1 MAVGDTF
8 GVFPN
13 LRFSYS
19 QVCYNGIVPENLVV
33 RNDMK
38 YQVIDP
44 DGLLKSSPEELVKAV
59 DGMVKDAII
68 KFTGDEEDW
77 NTYKSDKTAWA
88 DGYSRPDGEFINVE
102 VTNASG
108 DLDFGYVDFQGDLSK
123 FIPLGNP
130 RIFSVGSPAS
140 DVAKVE
146 LSKIDKSDMDA
157 MSDLESLYAGFREGT
172 APDKD
177 EWFSGYKL
185 VIR

>member
-8 GVFPN
+8 GVFLNP
-13 LRFSYS
+13 RFSYP
-19 QVCYNGIVPENLVV
+19 QVCYNGIVPENLLV

-44 DGLLKSSPEELVKAV
+44 DGLLKSSPEELVKTV
-59 DGMVKDAII
+59 DGMVKDAI
-68 KFTGDEEDW
+68 
-77 NTYKSDKTAWA
+77 AWA

-108 DLDFGYVDFQGDLSK
+108 DLDFGYVDFQGNLSK

-157 MSDLESLYAGFREGT
+157 MSDLESMYAGFREGT

>member
-8 GVFPN
+8 GVFLNP
-13 LRFSYS
+13 RFSYP
-19 QVCYNGIVPENLVV
+19 QVCYNGLVPENLVV

-44 DGLLKSSPEELVKAV
+44 DGLLKSSPEDLVKAV

-68 KFTGDEEDW
+68 KFTGDAEDW

-123 FIPLGNP
+123 FIHLGNP

-157 MSDLESLYAGFREGT
+157 MSDLESLYDGFREGT
-172 APDKD
+172 DPDKD

>member
-1 MAVGDTF
+1 MVWWKTVASVVSFLLGVG
-8 GVFPN
+8 VSAPA
-13 LRFSYS
+13 LA
-19 QVCYNGIVPENLVV
+19 
-33 RNDMK
+33 
-38 YQVIDP
+38 
-44 DGLLKSSPEELVKAV
+44 ELNATWVDKAV
-59 DGMVKDAII
+59 AASQ
-68 KFTGDEEDW
+68 TSPTED
-77 NTYKSDKTAWA
+77 TYKSDKTAWA

-102 VTNASG
+102 VTNANG
-108 DLDFGYVDFQGDLSK
+108 DLDLGYVDFQGNLSK

-157 MSDLESLYAGFREGT
+157 MSDLESMYAGFREGT

>member
-1 MAVGDTF
+1 MIKSFDVP
-8 GVFPN
+8 VKWHE
-13 LRFSYS
+13 FSY
-19 QVCYNGIVPENLVV
+19 VNKCH
-33 RNDMK
+33 K
-38 YQVIDP
+38 
-44 DGLLKSSPEELVKAV
+44 KS
-59 DGMVKDAII
+59 
-68 KFTGDEEDW
+68 
-77 NTYKSDKTAWA
+77 N
-88 DGYSRPDGEFINVE
+88 YSRPDGEFINVE
-102 VTNASG
+102 VTNANG
-108 DLDFGYVDFQGDLSK
+108 DLDLGYVDFQGNLSK

-157 MSDLESLYAGFREGT
+157 MSDLESLYAGFREGS